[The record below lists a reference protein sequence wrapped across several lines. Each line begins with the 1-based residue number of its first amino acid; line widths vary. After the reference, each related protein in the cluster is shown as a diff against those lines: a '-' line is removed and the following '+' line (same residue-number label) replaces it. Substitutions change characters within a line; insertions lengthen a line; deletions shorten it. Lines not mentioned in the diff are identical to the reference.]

1 MMFIKKGETELIPIV
16 GYADRWSVEP
26 SETIEFKVSSQFK
39 QPYSARL
46 VRITCADPNPNGCG
60 MIEHDHS
67 DVFQGEFPSKLK
79 KVQLGSYG
87 IVQVSGKLPL
97 ANRFLLAAR
106 IWPTLIESGHQGL
119 VCLIDRSGNRL
130 LELCLNIDGQVA
142 AHVFDDENEYEIS
155 PKIRIRERSW
165 YEIALHADLKE
176 SRLVLSQES
185 LEPEFG
191 VCDSGQVEYPCD
203 FLPSLQ
209 DVDRILIACSGGK
222 QVSGFYNGKLE
233 QPRILNCESEV
244 FDDIKKSEL
253 LESQSIL
260 ASWDFSKSISSP
272 TIEDIGP
279 FQLHG
284 NLVNCPARGMK
295 GSNWSGK
302 EMSWKHAPTEYGA
315 IHFHEDDIYDCNW
328 ETDFEFKVPPDFRS
342 GMYSMRIE
350 CEDSYEDIPFYVRT
364 ELGKHQ
370 SKICIIAPTFT
381 YTVYN
386 NQARSVDAKMYKRLV
401 TERGLRPWN
410 PDDVQTFG
418 LSTYNYHSDGSGI
431 CYSSR
436 LRPSLTMRPN
446 YMTICRSY
454 GGSGMR
460 HLPADTHLF
469 AWLEHLGHQYD
480 VVTDDDLHEF
490 GYELLEPYQVV
501 MSPSHPEYHTSNTLD
516 AIYSYTR
523 NGGRFMYLGGNG
535 FYWKIALNEHYPG
548 MIEIRRAEG
557 GIRAWASEPGEYYNS
572 FDGEYGGLWLRNG
585 RPPQKLCG
593 VGFSAQGDFQGTYY
607 RRKYNLDEK
616 YNWVFE
622 GVDDEI
628 LGDFGL
634 SGGGAAGFELDRADP
649 SLGTPLNVVVLASS
663 ENYPDHFV
671 LVPEELLSHLTTRT
685 GEPESELI
693 RSDIVIFETPKGG
706 YVFSVGSISYCGSL
720 PWNNFDNNI
729 SKITENVLTRFLST
743 KN

>member
-1 MMFIKKGETELIPIV
+1 MIPIV
-16 GYADRWSVEP
+16 GYADRWSAALN
-26 SETIEFKVSSQFK
+26 ETIEFKVSSQFK

-46 VRITCADPNPNGCG
+46 VRITCADPNPDGCG
-60 MIEHDHS
+60 IIEQDLS
-67 DVFQGEFPSKLK
+67 SVFQGEFPSKLK
-79 KVQLGSYG
+79 RVRLGSYG
-87 IVQVSGKLPL
+87 IASVSGKLPKVNSFSL
-97 ANRFLLAAR
+97 ASR
-106 IWPTLIESGHQGL
+106 IWPTLIGAGHQGL
-119 VCLIDRSGNRL
+119 ICLLDTDGNRL
-130 LELCLNIDGQVA
+130 LELCLNSKGQLA
-142 AHVFDDENEYEIS
+142 AHVCGQEKECEHSTKLI
-155 PKIRIRERSW
+155 IRERSW
-165 YEIALHADLKE
+165 YEVELFADLSA
-176 SRLVLSQES
+176 SRVVLSQKS
-185 LEPEFG
+185 LEPEFD
-191 VCDSGQVEYPCD
+191 VCDAGQSEFRCE
-203 FLPSLQ
+203 FLPSLRE
-209 DVDRILIACSGGK
+209 VDQILIACSGGR
-222 QVSGFYNGKLE
+222 QLSGFYNGKME
-233 QPRILNCESEV
+233 QPSIFKIERKVADPGIFES
-244 FDDIKKSEL
+244 F
-253 LESQSIL
+253 ESQSVL

-272 TIEDIGP
+272 IIEDIGP

-284 NLVNCPARGMK
+284 NLTNCPARGMK

-302 EMSWKHAPTEYGA
+302 EMSWKHAPKEYGA
-315 IHFHEDDIYDCNW
+315 VHFHEDDIYDCRW
-328 ETDFEFKVPPDFRS
+328 QTDFEFKIPSEFRS

-350 CEDSYEDIPFYVRT
+350 CEGASEDIPFYIRT
-364 ELGKHQ
+364 ETGKPQ
-370 SKICIIAPTFT
+370 SKICVIVPTFT
-381 YTVYN
+381 YTVYT
-386 NQARSVDAKMYKRLV
+386 NQARSVDAKMYKRMV
-401 TERGLRPWN
+401 RERGLRPWN

-418 LSTYNYHSDGSGI
+418 LSTYNFHSDGSGI

-446 YMTICRSY
+446 YMTICRSF

-480 VVTDDDLHEF
+480 VVTDDDLHEH

-501 MSPSHPEYHTSNTLD
+501 ISPSHPEYHTSNTLD

-535 FYWKIALNEHYPG
+535 FYWKVALNEHYPG

-557 GIRAWASEPGEYYNS
+557 GIRVWASEPGEYYNS

-593 VGFSAQGDFQGTYY
+593 VGFTGQGDFQGTYY
-607 RRKYNLDEK
+607 RRKYNFDEK
-616 YNWVFE
+616 YAWVFE
-622 GVDDEI
+622 GVSDEI

-634 SGGGAAGFELDRADP
+634 SGGGAAGFELDRADR
-649 SLGTPLNVVVLASS
+649 SLGTPRNAVVLASS
-663 ENYPDHFV
+663 ETYPDHFV
-671 LVPEELLSHLTTRT
+671 LVPEEMLSHVSTRT

-729 SKITENVLTRFLST
+729 SKITENVLTRFLSNW
-743 KN
+743 K